1 MKNNKFCTSTVL
13 FFTTGTNTAEKF
25 LLRRCLEDVNTGAIS
40 ISSLSPN
47 LVAVPKTP
55 QGSSLIFAILREL
68 KKREKVDKKNAQ
80 SF

>member
-1 MKNNKFCTSTVL
+1 MKNNKFCTSTAL

-47 LVAVPKTP
+47 LGAVPRTP
-55 QGSSLIFAILREL
+55 
-68 KKREKVDKKNAQ
+68 
-80 SF
+80 